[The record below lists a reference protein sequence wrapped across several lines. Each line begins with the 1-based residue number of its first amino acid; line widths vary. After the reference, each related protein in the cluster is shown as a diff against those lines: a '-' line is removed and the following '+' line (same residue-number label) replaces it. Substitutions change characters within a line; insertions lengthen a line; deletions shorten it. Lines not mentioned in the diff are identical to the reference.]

1 MALGKN
7 EVWAAV
13 REERLRLADDLGRIA
28 PADWERASLCPGWSI
43 HDVLAHLL
51 DTARTGRAS
60 FVRSMIVA
68 RGDFDRANADGIAW
82 RKDPDPARTLAEF
95 RASADLR
102 RTPPANLATRLVEA
116 IVHGEDVRRPLGISG
131 DYPAPAVRGALDYQ
145 LRTRVSFGG
154 GAERAAGLRL
164 VSADSGAARG
174 AGSEV
179 RGTELDLL
187 VAVSGRP
194 VPVAAFDG
202 PGAELLAARS
212 AQSSIQ

>member
-1 MALGKN
+1 MSLSKN
-7 EVWAAV
+7 EVWDIV
-13 REERLRLADDLGRIA
+13 HDERVRLADDLATIA
-28 PADWERASLCPGWSI
+28 AADWQRPSLCPGWSV

-51 DTARTGRAS
+51 DTARTGRIA
-60 FVRSMIVA
+60 FVRSMIAA
-68 RGDFDRANADGIAW
+68 RGDFDRANADGI
-82 RKDPDPARTLAEF
+82 RRCKDPDPARTLAEF
-95 RASADLR
+95 RASAGLR

-116 IVHGEDVRRPLGISG
+116 IVHGEDVRRPRGLSG
-131 DYPAPAVRGALDYQ
+131 DYPAPAVRDALDYQ

-164 VSADSGAARG
+164 ISADSGAARG
-174 AGSEV
+174 EGPEV

-187 VAVSGRP
+187 MAVSGRP